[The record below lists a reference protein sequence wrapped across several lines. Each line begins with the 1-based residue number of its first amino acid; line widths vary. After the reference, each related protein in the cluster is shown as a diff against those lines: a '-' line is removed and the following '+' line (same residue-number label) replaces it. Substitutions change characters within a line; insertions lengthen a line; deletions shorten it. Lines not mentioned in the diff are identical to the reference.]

1 MSKWMKGCLVILAL
15 MALAMWWGYRKMASV
30 ASGPPPDVTIHAPA
44 SRVFASLA
52 NGDSIPTW
60 MGRGNIVLVSRHG
73 MLLPGDTISVQLRRA
88 FGGRFE
94 RIRWI
99 VSAVV
104 PDKLLVLEV
113 RSDTTGT
120 LLGTRR
126 DSLISIGDSTRVVS
140 NVVVALPGTVE
151 EVRSVVRAC
160 LDNVQ
165 RHVGADAPA
174 WVLVE
179 QVGDRVVVTVRDEGP
194 GISPG
199 RLEQAAGEGRLGV
212 SESIR
217 GRMAALGGR
226 ADVVTGPGQGTE
238 WELAVSVPHRASA
251 RGVWA

>member
-15 MALAMWWGYRKMASV
+15 LALAMWWGYRKMASV

-60 MGRGNIVLVSRHG
+60 MGRGNVVVVSRHG
-73 MLLPGDTISVQLRRA
+73 MVLPGDTISVQLRRA

-104 PDKLLVLEV
+104 PDKLVVLEV

-126 DSLISIGDSTRVVS
+126 DSLISMGDSTRVVS
-140 NVVVALPGTVE
+140 NVVVALPDSIRRAAKSDTGTKG
-151 EVRSVVRAC
+151 S
-160 LDNVQ
+160 
-165 RHVGADAPA
+165 ADAMIDMTSRMIFSA
-174 WVLVE
+174 FRMESKL
-179 QVGDRVVVTVRDEGP
+179 DLT
-194 GISPG
+194 
-199 RLEQAAGEGRLGV
+199 RLKTRI
-212 SESIR
+212 ES
-217 GRMAALGGR
+217 GK
-226 ADVVTGPGQGTE
+226 
-238 WELAVSVPHRASA
+238 
-251 RGVWA
+251 

>member
-15 MALAMWWGYRKMASV
+15 LALAMWWGYRKMASV

-60 MGRGNIVLVSRHG
+60 MARGNVVLVSRHG

-140 NVVVALPGTVE
+140 NVVVALPDSI
-151 EVRSVVRAC
+151 RRASKS
-160 LDNVQ
+160 DT
-165 RHVGADAPA
+165 GMKGSADAMIDMTSRMIFSA
-174 WVLVE
+174 FRMESKL
-179 QVGDRVVVTVRDEGP
+179 DLT
-194 GISPG
+194 
-199 RLEQAAGEGRLGV
+199 RLKTRI
-212 SESIR
+212 ES
-217 GRMAALGGR
+217 GK
-226 ADVVTGPGQGTE
+226 
-238 WELAVSVPHRASA
+238 
-251 RGVWA
+251 

>member
-15 MALAMWWGYRKMASV
+15 LALAMWWGYRKMASV

-60 MGRGNIVLVSRHG
+60 MGRGNVVLVSRHG
-73 MLLPGDTISVQLRRA
+73 MVLPGDTISVQLRRA

-104 PDKLLVLEV
+104 PDKLVVLEV

-126 DSLISIGDSTRVVS
+126 DSLISMGDSTRVVS
-140 NVVVALPGTVE
+140 NVVVALPDSIRRAAKSDTGTKG
-151 EVRSVVRAC
+151 S
-160 LDNVQ
+160 
-165 RHVGADAPA
+165 ADAMIDMTSRMIFSA
-174 WVLVE
+174 FRMESKL
-179 QVGDRVVVTVRDEGP
+179 DLT
-194 GISPG
+194 
-199 RLEQAAGEGRLGV
+199 RLKTRI
-212 SESIR
+212 ES
-217 GRMAALGGR
+217 GK
-226 ADVVTGPGQGTE
+226 
-238 WELAVSVPHRASA
+238 
-251 RGVWA
+251 

>member
-15 MALAMWWGYRKMASV
+15 LALAMWWGYRKMASV

-60 MGRGNIVLVSRHG
+60 MGRGNAVLVSRHG
-73 MLLPGDTISVQLRRA
+73 MVLPGDTISVQLRRA

-104 PDKLLVLEV
+104 PDKLVVLEV

-126 DSLISIGDSTRVVS
+126 DSLISMGDSTRVVS
-140 NVVVALPGTVE
+140 NVVVALPDSIRRAAKSDTGTKG
-151 EVRSVVRAC
+151 S
-160 LDNVQ
+160 
-165 RHVGADAPA
+165 ADAMIDMTSRMIFSA
-174 WVLVE
+174 FRMESKL
-179 QVGDRVVVTVRDEGP
+179 DLT
-194 GISPG
+194 
-199 RLEQAAGEGRLGV
+199 RLKTRI
-212 SESIR
+212 ES
-217 GRMAALGGR
+217 GK
-226 ADVVTGPGQGTE
+226 
-238 WELAVSVPHRASA
+238 
-251 RGVWA
+251 